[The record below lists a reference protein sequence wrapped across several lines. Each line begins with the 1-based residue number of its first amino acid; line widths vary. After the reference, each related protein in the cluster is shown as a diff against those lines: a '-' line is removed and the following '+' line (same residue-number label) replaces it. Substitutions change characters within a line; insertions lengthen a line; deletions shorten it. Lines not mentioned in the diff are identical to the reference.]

1 LTPEYT
7 VYNQFQTF
15 GILKDMKDE
24 DIEKELIYWLNR
36 FNITEY
42 LNKKIKNIS
51 KGNRQKLQFI
61 VAIMHNP
68 KLLILDEPFSGLD
81 PVSILEFKD
90 IILELKN
97 KGTTIIFSSH
107 RMEHVEML
115 CDDILFI
122 HEGKELL
129 KGNLKEIKENY
140 NIKKIK
146 VSGKLNNFKD
156 DNVIKIY
163 NNKKDNYELFVKVDN
178 VDNVIN
184 NLKGLEYLNYSLEDL
199 DLEDIFIDKVGVK
212 YEE

>member
-1 LTPEYT
+1 M
-7 VYNQFQTF
+7 N
-15 GILKDMKDE
+15 DE
-24 DIEKELIYWLNR
+24 DIEKELIYWLDR
-36 FNITEY
+36 FNIREY
-42 LNKKIKNIS
+42 LNKRIKDIS

-61 VAIMHNP
+61 VALLHKP

-140 NIKKIK
+140 DIKKIK
-146 VSGKLNNFKD
+146 VSGVLNSFKNK
-156 DNVIKIY
+156 NVIKIY
-163 NNKKDNYELFVKVDN
+163 NNKKNNYELFVKVDN

-184 NLKGLEYLNYSLEDL
+184 SLKELECLNYNIEDL